1 MTTSATSQKILYKKT
16 KSVRQAE
23 IYGLGNKE
31 KVNLEK
37 EKEGK
42 KKKKRQD
49 IFANVYNNMVSGYQN
64 KKIKTIEDDWHKSSQ
79 SVIRSPKTHSQI
91 TPPFSFKKQPD
102 SFRQFAD

>member
-1 MTTSATSQKILYKKT
+1 
-16 KSVRQAE
+16 
-23 IYGLGNKE
+23 
-31 KVNLEK
+31 
-37 EKEGK
+37 
-42 KKKKRQD
+42 
-49 IFANVYNNMVSGYQN
+49 MVSGYQN